1 MPEGV
6 GYGKELKKMIDIA
19 VKDGTITKKQA
30 TNLHPN
36 LVVAIIKKKR
46 GHGSVDGKKG
56 GKKSKMKGTHTMPD
70 GTIMTGSTH
79 TSKSKPVKKK
89 GKKSKK

>member
-1 MPEGV
+1 MVKSSYDAEV
-6 GYGKELKKMIDIA
+6 KKMIDIA
-19 VKDGTITKKQA
+19 VKDGTITKKQS

-56 GKKSKMKGTHTMPD
+56 GKKKGTHKMPD
-70 GTIMTGSTH
+70 GTIMTGKKH

-89 GKKSKK
+89 GKK